1 MAPQGRFAT
10 AGKIPPHC
18 DPSSTVAA
26 RYRKIAPAFAGVGYR
41 CSMSAPD
48 DPLHRHSRRF
58 AGFAA
63 AAAFF
68 TRLPFD
74 RQARGDWRLVDA
86 AWAFPLVG
94 AGIGGLAAL
103 TFLLAQLVGL
113 GIWPA
118 ALLSVLA
125 SVALTGGLHE
135 DGLAD
140 TTDGFFGGHD
150 REARLAIM
158 RDSRQGT
165 FGVLA
170 TVLSVALR
178 AAALA
183 DIGDVIHAG
192 LALIAAHAASR
203 AVLPAAMYAMSSAR
217 PDGLGAAA
225 GAPRLRSVIAGA
237 LIGILIGMAALGP
250 MRGAI
255 ALGAM
260 SLAALLVGRLA
271 QRQIGGYTGDVLG
284 ALQQAGE
291 IVMLLAA
298 AAR

>member
-1 MAPQGRFAT
+1 
-10 AGKIPPHC
+10 
-18 DPSSTVAA
+18 
-26 RYRKIAPAFAGVGYR
+26 
-41 CSMSAPD
+41 MSAPD
-48 DPLHRHSRRF
+48 NPLHRNSGWF

-68 TRLPFD
+68 TTLPFD
-74 RQARGDWRLVDA
+74 RRAHGAWQLAYS

-103 TFLLAQLVGL
+103 AFLLAQLVGL
-113 GIWPA
+113 GAWPA
-118 ALLSVLA
+118 AILSVLA

-140 TTDGFFGGHD
+140 TADGFFGGRD
-150 REARLAIM
+150 REAKLTIM
-158 RDSRQGT
+158 RDSRVGT

-170 TVLSVALR
+170 TVLSLALR

-183 DIGDVIHAG
+183 DIADVIHAG
-192 LALIAAHAASR
+192 LALVAAHAVSR
-203 AVLPAAMYAMSSAR
+203 ATLPAAMYAMAPAR
-217 PDGLGAAA
+217 SGGLGVAA
-225 GAPRLRSVIAGA
+225 GSPRFWNVVTAA
-237 LIGILIGMAALGP
+237 VIGILIAMAALGP

-255 ALGAM
+255 ALGAT
-260 SLAALLVGRLA
+260 SVAAVMLGRLA
-271 QRQIGGYTGDVLG
+271 RRQIGGYTGDVLG
-284 ALQQAGE
+284 AFQQVGE